1 MLYIILL
8 GPPGAGKGTQARL
21 LAGTLGIPQISSGD
35 LFRENL
41 RGETELGLL
50 AKAYMDRGE
59 LVPDDV
65 TVRMVM
71 EWLSHPDGSAELAG
85 AREGGAILD
94 GFPRTLAQAAA
105 LDEALSHQGHE
116 ISAALLIQVSDETVI
131 ERLSGRWICRDCQ
144 AMYHT
149 LFNPPREP
157 GRCDECGGPLYQ
169 RPDDQPHTV
178 RNRLL
183 VYYKQTAPLVGYY
196 FAHGILMEID
206 GEQGIEA
213 VQADLMA
220 AVRGDD
226 HP

>member
-1 MLYIILL
+1 MLAEAL
-8 GPPGAGKGTQARL
+8 GSR
-21 LAGTLGIPQISSGD
+21 QISSGD

-41 RGETELGLL
+41 REETELGLL
-50 AKAYMDRGE
+50 ARSYMDRGE

-71 EWLSHPDGSAELAG
+71 DRLGRGDCTE
-85 AREGGAILD
+85 GAILD

-105 LDEALSHQGHE
+105 LDEALMREGMGGAGRHQV
-116 ISAALLIQVSDETVI
+116 SAAVLIQVSDEAVI

-149 LFNPPREP
+149 LFNPPDQP
-157 GRCDECGGPLYQ
+157 GICDQCGGPLYQ
-169 RPDDQPHTV
+169 RSDDEPDTV

-196 FAHGILMEID
+196 FAHQILLEVD
-206 GEQGIEA
+206 GEQGIDA
-213 VQADLMA
+213 VQADILA
-220 AVRGDD
+220 AVKNHDRA
-226 HP
+226 